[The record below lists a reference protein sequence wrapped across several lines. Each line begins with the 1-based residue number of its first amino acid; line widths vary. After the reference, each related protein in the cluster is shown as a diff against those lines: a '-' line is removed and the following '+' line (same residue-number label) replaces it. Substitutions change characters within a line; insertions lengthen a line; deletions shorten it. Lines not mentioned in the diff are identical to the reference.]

1 MTALQRMPPIP
12 EPPHDPTSLLLAG
25 WLDRDVAAGFRGR
38 VFERID
44 ATPVCR
50 TLTLAPAPDATRLM
64 TEPSGSFGGLRTP
77 FNVAVAADG
86 AVFLLDPVT
95 GQLLRFDACDCRFAA
110 VPCFTRVVTAP
121 LAATPSRPIARNLLS
136 EPHGIA
142 LRHDEIL
149 IADSGHA
156 RVLRY
161 TRAGFIARGELR
173 LPRSAASERGRAWYP
188 FALVFDSRG
197 TLYVSDPPNKRID
210 EFDCH
215 GRWRRSLPTEVAP
228 WSLAVDGRDRLH
240 VLLAEADGV
249 DSTPGGNARWE
260 FREVPGVPP
269 APRVVRLDDQAVPVD
284 ARSDLARDF
293 GAASLQVDGEGF
305 LTLPCARGRADFDA
319 RGRATSNDRR
329 VVRERFQRSGRFETI
344 ALDARLEGCQW
355 HRVELRGLLPAGCR
369 VSVRT
374 ASAHV
379 ELDADELA
387 ALPDTAWSNAQVA
400 TAFAANPDDARWD
413 CLVTSPPGRYLWLRL
428 EFSGDGHATPQL
440 CAIVVEFPRVSLRRF
455 LPAVFGADAEGADFT
470 DRFMAIFDSSLRSIE
485 RQVDQLAANFDPLSA
500 PARAG
505 GQGRPDFLSWIA
517 SWIGL
522 TLVRDLPLQRQR
534 HFVKQAASLYPRRG
548 TPGGLRD
555 QLLLLLGF
563 DLRLEECRDERPRTR
578 CLPTPLNC
586 GLGPERRPAAAPP
599 LLLEHF
605 RLRRWLFA
613 GRGRLGDDSVLWGRS
628 IVNRSQLSGTDS
640 GEGRSGNA
648 EVGVTQL
655 KTVPDPWRDPLH
667 VHAHRFSVFVPA
679 RVREVAAE
687 RRAFEQLLGRETPAH
702 AVCEIHY
709 VEPRFRVGRQAMI
722 GLDSVIARTPAGV
735 RLDANRLGQGT
746 ILTAPPGSRPG
757 PSLRVGETR
766 VGTTTV
772 LT

>member
-1 MTALQRMPPIP
+1 MTALLRMPHIP

-25 WLDRDVAAGFRGR
+25 WLDRDVASGFRGR

-44 ATPVCR
+44 ATRVCR
-50 TLTLAPAPDATRLM
+50 TLTLAPAPDATRFM

-86 AVFLLDPVT
+86 AVFLLEPVT
-95 GQLLRFDACDCRFAA
+95 GQLLRFDACDCRFVA

-121 LAATPSRPIARNLLS
+121 LAATPARPIARNLLS

-173 LPRSAASERGRAWYP
+173 LPKVAAAERGRAWYP

-197 TLYVSDPPNKRID
+197 NLFVSDPPNKRID

-215 GRWRRSLPTEVAP
+215 GRWRRSWVTDAAP
-228 WSLAVDGRDRLH
+228 WSLAVDDRDRLH
-240 VLLAEADGV
+240 ALLAEADGV
-249 DSTPGGNARWE
+249 DSTPGSNSRWV
-260 FREVPGVPP
+260 FREVPGVPL
-269 APRVVRLDDQAVPVD
+269 APRVVRFVD
-284 ARSDLARDF
+284 GAAAPAGVRSDLAEDF
-293 GAASLQVDGEGF
+293 AVAPLQVDAEGF

-319 RGRATSNDRR
+319 RGRETGSDRR
-329 VVRERFQRSGRFETI
+329 VLRERFQRSGRFETV

-355 HRVELRGLLPAGCR
+355 HRVELRGLLPGTCR

-374 ASAHV
+374 LSAHV

-387 ALPDTAWSNAQVA
+387 ALPDTAWSIAQVA
-400 TAFAANPDDARWD
+400 SAFAANPDDARWD
-413 CLVTSPPGRYLWLRL
+413 CLISSPPGRYLWLRL
-428 EFSGDGHATPQL
+428 EFSGDGHATPQI
-440 CAIVVEFPRVSLRRF
+440 CAVVVEFPRVSLRRF
-455 LPAVFGADAEGADFT
+455 LPGVFGADAEGADFT
-470 DRFMAIFDSSLRSIE
+470 DRFMAIFDTTLRSIE
-485 RQVDQLAANFDPLSA
+485 RQVDRLAENFDPLSA

-505 GQGRPDFLSWIA
+505 ASGQPDFLSWIA

-522 TLVRDLPLQRQR
+522 TLVRDLPLDRQR
-534 HFVKQAASLYPRRG
+534 HFVKQAAALYARRG

-578 CLPTPLNC
+578 CLPAPLNC
-586 GLGPERRPAAAPP
+586 GLEPERRPAAAPP

-613 GRGRLGDDSVLWGRS
+613 GRGRLGDDSVLWGSS
-628 IVNRSQLSGTDS
+628 IVNRSQL
-640 GEGRSGNA
+640 SGNA

-702 AVCEIHY
+702 AVCDIHY

-746 ILTAPPGSRPG
+746 ILTAPPGGGPG
-757 PSLRVGETR
+757 PGLRVGDTR

-772 LT
+772 LE